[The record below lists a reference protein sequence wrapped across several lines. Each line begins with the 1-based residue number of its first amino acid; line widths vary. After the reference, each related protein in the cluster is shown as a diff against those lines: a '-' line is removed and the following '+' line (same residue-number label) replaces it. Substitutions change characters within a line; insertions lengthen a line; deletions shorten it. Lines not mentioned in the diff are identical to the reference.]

1 MTSTNTQY
9 DNTTLVNFFNDIQC
23 DEFCTFD
30 EVDKELLQDVYN
42 AIQAFRKAD
51 TTVRFNHEA
60 VAKLFEFQ
68 DYDLLGME
76 TESDTYTR
84 LTKLAKDIHKE
95 FKVGETYGNFLEI
108 EDSISEDDVWAVA
121 SPDSAEDADEYLTRI
136 LSAFL
141 SWDDTDECFFE
152 YIMKTPGY
160 YTRSTQQ
167 RMIKQFAEFN
177 GWYEDSNVF
186 RFFIHIREALQMAY
200 YSDCEKRGLDGDKY
214 CVQPFFTHPELD
226 FYNELMKEN
235 PAELF
240 VVGAA

>member
-68 DYDLLGME
+68 DYDLLGMK
-76 TESDTYTR
+76 TESDTHTR

-108 EDSISEDDVWAVA
+108 EGSISEDDVWAVA
-121 SPDSAEDADEYLTRI
+121 SPDSAEDADEYLIRI
-136 LSAFL
+136 LSGFT
-141 SWDDTDECFFE
+141 SWDEEDMVE
-152 YIMKTPGY
+152 YVLQPTHRELAKEFCGKNWV
-160 YTRSTQQ
+160 YTSQVESF
-167 RMIKQFAEFN
+167 MN
-177 GWYEDSNVF
+177 NVA
-186 RFFIHIREALQMAY
+186 EALQMAY
-200 YSDCEKRGLDGDKY
+200 YSDCEKRGLDGDTY
-214 CVQPFFTHPELD
+214 VIRPFFSTGD
-226 FYNELMKEN
+226 SSFYNEMMKEN